1 MAVNLQPVPEF
12 VPDADIGA
20 SLATRWRLWLQ
31 DFDTFIL
38 ASGITSAKRQKAL
51 LLYQAGPRIREIF
64 AQLPN
69 TGGEDAFDLAK
80 QKLTEYFEPQK
91 NKRYEV
97 YRFRETKQGEA
108 ETLDSFHTRLRNMAK
123 TCEFADEAFEIEEQ
137 IIIGGRSS
145 RIRKRALRD
154 PDYSL
159 KDMLLD
165 GTIAT

>member
-1 MAVNLQPVPEF
+1 MAVNLQSVPEF
-12 VPDADIGA
+12 VPDAGIGA
-20 SLATRWRLWLQ
+20 SLAKRWRLWLQ

-38 ASGITSAKRQKAL
+38 ASGITSAKRQKVL

-97 YRFRETKQGEA
+97 YRFRETKKGEA
-108 ETLDSFHTRLRNMAK
+108 ET
-123 TCEFADEAFEIEEQ
+123 
-137 IIIGGRSS
+137 
-145 RIRKRALRD
+145 
-154 PDYSL
+154 
-159 KDMLLD
+159 
-165 GTIAT
+165 